1 MNKKETN
8 YNRVDPFKALRGEN
22 SDKKLNSLT
31 FLSDN
36 KKKKKKSKSMNLK
49 ELG

>member
-8 YNRVDPFKALRGEN
+8 YNRVDPSKALRGDN

-31 FLSDN
+31 FLSD
-36 KKKKKKSKSMNLK
+36 KKKKKSKSMNLN